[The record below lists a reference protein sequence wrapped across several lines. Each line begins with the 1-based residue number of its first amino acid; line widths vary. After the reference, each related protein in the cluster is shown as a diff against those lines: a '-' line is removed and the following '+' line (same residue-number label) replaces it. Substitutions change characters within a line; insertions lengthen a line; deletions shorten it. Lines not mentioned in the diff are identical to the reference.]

1 MNSRYLRIVL
11 MSTLLVFIGGMVPPP
26 TAAQTV
32 MGPEFTLT
40 KLAVNAVQRD
50 ERQCEYFLWTKLGG
64 DAQRI
69 SFSYV
74 LPDGKTDGDTPRIE
88 NVTIVLTQGKSIPT
102 ARMGGMDDNR
112 RTMWQLEM
120 APGVYDLNQRCL
132 AGIPTSNKA
141 ANQ

>member
-1 MNSRYLRIVL
+1 MNTRYLGIVP
-11 MSTLLVFIGGMVPPP
+11 MVALLVLIGGILPPP
-26 TAAQTV
+26 SAAQTV
-32 MGPEFTLT
+32 LGPEFTLT

-64 DAQRI
+64 EAQRI
-69 SFSYV
+69 SFSYL

-88 NVTIVLTQGKSIPT
+88 NVTIVLVPGKVVPA

-112 RTMWQLEM
+112 RTLWQLEM

-132 AGIPTSNKA
+132 TGIAISPGA
-141 ANQ
+141 AKQ